1 MRGRPRKEI
10 AVIHNKLARAQSDL
24 SPLGMR
30 IMVLL
35 ATRVSHDHDLLKHKL
50 KVQEYKARL
59 GLTGG
64 SAYNTLEQV
73 ADEMLKSL
81 VEVEDFIEGSRTKF
95 QILSRA
101 KYYDRDGIIE
111 LQFHEDMRPFLVDL
125 REHFTQ
131 IPTVVFL
138 RLRSG
143 YAMKMYMQVRSWN
156 PTDIRNKY
164 PSWKMDIEQVRWFFR
179 LSPDQY
185 KEPKHIAAAVLKRS
199 MRELNERAD
208 VTFRYD
214 PIKEGR
220 KIAGWLFRA
229 IPNTPTITL
238 AAGAAAAKRR
248 QERLEEEECSKA
260 TRTSTD
266 RYEWVKERWR
276 TADGDDRDRW
286 LLEIPELLRRVDP
299 NAPGI
304 MFLTALADVIS
315 KEESPSLPGLSA

>member
-1 MRGRPRKEI
+1 
-10 AVIHNKLARAQSDL
+10 
-24 SPLGMR
+24 
-30 IMVLL
+30 
-35 ATRVSHDHDLLKHKL
+35 
-50 KVQEYKARL
+50 
-59 GLTGG
+59 
-64 SAYNTLEQV
+64 
-73 ADEMLKSL
+73 
-81 VEVEDFIEGSRTKF
+81 
-95 QILSRA
+95 
-101 KYYDRDGIIE
+101 
-111 LQFHEDMRPFLVDL
+111 
-125 REHFTQ
+125 
-131 IPTVVFL
+131 
-138 RLRSG
+138 
-143 YAMKMYMQVRSWN
+143 MYMQVRSWN

-164 PSWKMDIEQVRWFFR
+164 PSWKMDIEQVRWFFH
-179 LSPDQY
+179 LNPHQY

-248 QERLEEEECSKA
+248 QERIEEDECSKA

-286 LLEIPELLRRVDP
+286 LLEVPELLRRVDA